1 MGQATFAVKRDQ
13 LQAVMERVFDAPRE
27 TVFKAFVDPAAIPK
41 WWGPRRLTTTV
52 EKLEM
57 KVGGVWRF
65 IQRDP
70 QGNEY
75 AFHGVCTAIDPPKL
89 LSSTF
94 NVEGIPGDH
103 EVLQTVTF
111 EDLGGRTKVPSI
123 ATYKTA
129 DDLEGMVAS
138 GMESGAVE
146 SWDRLAELVETRRAP
161 AGR

>member
-27 TVFKAFVDPAAIPK
+27 TVFKAFVDPGAIPK

-57 KVGGVWRF
+57 KVWGVWRF

-75 AFHGVCTAIDPPKL
+75 AFHAVCTAIDPPKL

-94 NVEGIPGDH
+94 NFEGIPGDH
-103 EVLQTVTF
+103 EVL
-111 EDLGGRTKVPSI
+111 
-123 ATYKTA
+123 
-129 DDLEGMVAS
+129 
-138 GMESGAVE
+138 SGAQRQDTARRSGVCE
-146 SWDRLAELVETRRAP
+146 TTLALHLSVWGQSLFGRLRVPGTFLGTLFVGQVP
-161 AGR
+161 AGGEVCVS